1 MNFSSGMPNFPL
13 FCQRG
18 FCIQTSDDSKHI
30 IFCACSLVESNF
42 SRIKITMIMSMMRK
56 TNERASAK
64 SENLLAIARFEQK
77 INLLHRLF
85 TSFYTEKLENI
96 LQTWRFLIFDGPFVG
111 LSAKKIN

>member
-1 MNFSSGMPNFPL
+1 M
-13 FCQRG
+13 
-18 FCIQTSDDSKHI
+18 
-30 IFCACSLVESNF
+30 ESNF

-85 TSFYTEKLENI
+85 TSFYPAKLENI